1 MKKAVVIIITLFA
14 VCRIIATI
22 KTIGTDI
29 DGENQI
35 DIKRSTQEISSS
47 QETTSTEDI
56 DTAIIISSD
65 EYFDIV
71 NDAIKVYAEPAGYS
85 ITRISTL
92 RMPYYTVDCEA
103 TSIDTTHF
111 TVDTLRIAENIY
123 DTLLEHEYKQP
134 GNFIQ
139 SHEILSLTFHVIEN
153 GETINRLCIQ
163 FDLTN
168 VDRTKSFSENL
179 KMPITP

>member
-47 QETTSTEDI
+47 PETTSTEDI

-92 RMPYYTVDCEA
+92 RMPYYTVDC
-103 TSIDTTHF
+103 
-111 TVDTLRIAENIY
+111 
-123 DTLLEHEYKQP
+123 
-134 GNFIQ
+134 
-139 SHEILSLTFHVIEN
+139 
-153 GETINRLCIQ
+153 
-163 FDLTN
+163 
-168 VDRTKSFSENL
+168 
-179 KMPITP
+179 